1 MRVSSYAK
9 LQNGRQEMLQLL
21 GALLFIN
28 LLSEED
34 EEPKERHK
42 RINWVQLWLAR

>member
-1 MRVSSYAK
+1 MPNYKMADK
-9 LQNGRQEMLQLL
+9 KCCKLL